1 MEVLTLSSRD
11 FEAGGWIP
19 RKNSARGENRS
30 PALTLEGITPE
41 ARSLAITMD
50 DASHPLFKNYNHWV
64 IWNLPVQAEIP
75 EGIPAGKIVDSLG
88 GAVQGMAYGR
98 HVYKGPKPPFK
109 SVHNYT
115 FTAYVLDCEISLP
128 PESHRA
134 ELLAVIEGHVL
145 QRATL
150 SAKFQSRRKE

>member
-1 MEVLTLSSRD
+1 MEALKLSSRD
-11 FEAGGWIP
+11 FEAGGWIS
-19 RKNSARGENRS
+19 RKNSTRGENRS
-30 PALTLEGITPE
+30 PALTLEGIAPE

-75 EGIPAGKIVDSLG
+75 GSIPPGKIVDSLD

-98 HVYKGPKPPFK
+98 HAYKGPKPPFK
-109 SVHNYT
+109 AVHTYT

-134 ELLAVIEGHVL
+134 ELLEVMAGHVL

-150 SAKFQSRRKE
+150 SGKFQSRRKE